1 MKISGWREGS
11 AAFSKVRNATPKV
24 NDNDVLQE
32 RPELVDGDPGLEK
45 NRLKRLWRKD
55 LFRVHGNGDDDV
67 T

>member
-1 MKISGWREGS
+1 M
-11 AAFSKVRNATPKV
+11 

-67 T
+67 TLRMIEIVMAAPGCQPPQNRLS